1 MTRKIFQQTR
11 SEHGVPG
18 GRRILLEFR
27 AEGGES
33 IPSVLLLP
41 ERDTPSAAAVLL
53 HGYMGRK
60 EWMADT
66 IGLALLE
73 LGVASL
79 AIDLPLHG
87 ERGAPMDAMS
97 VRNPLEL
104 VRRWRASLD
113 ESSLALHYL
122 AARREVDKAR
132 LSLVG
137 YSLGSFLGVAVAARD
152 SIVRAAVL
160 AAGGDLPS
168 GTPFSGL
175 VRSIADPLRAV
186 RKLSGRPLLM
196 IHGRSDRTILP
207 EQAERLY
214 AAAGEPKELRWWD
227 AGHVLPPAAIASA
240 AEWLAQ
246 HLDAMRQQKSG

>member
-1 MTRKIFQQTR
+1 MTRTIRQQTR
-11 SEHGVPG
+11 EERTLPG
-18 GRRILLEFR
+18 GRRIVLEFR
-27 AEGGES
+27 AEGES
-33 IPSVLLLP
+33 IPAILLLP
-41 ERDTPSAAAVLL
+41 DTEGPHPVALLL

-60 EWMADT
+60 EWMADS

-73 LGVASL
+73 HGVASL

-97 VRNPLEL
+97 VGNPLEL
-104 VRRWRASLD
+104 ARRWRAALD
-113 ESSLALHYL
+113 ESSLALRYL
-122 AARREVDKAR
+122 TARRELDRAR

-137 YSLGSFLGVAVAARD
+137 YSMGSFLGVAVAARD
-152 SIVRAAVL
+152 SLVRAAVL

-175 VRSIADPLRAV
+175 VRTIADPLRAV

-196 IHGRSDRTILP
+196 VHGRWDRTILP

-246 HLDAMRQQKSG
+246 HLDAIRRQKSG